1 MQPMLVPFATRL
13 RAPRLVPSVV
23 LAALVFGAPCPISAQ
38 TPGSEAVQDSADI
51 LFSVTGLAGPEAV
64 RYDPDQDVY
73 FVANFGESGDDPRD
87 ANGFISR
94 VAAGT
99 GAVEELRFM
108 TGTADVPL
116 HMPRGMFIRGD
127 TLWVAD
133 VDGVHG
139 FLRRTG
145 EHAAFIAFTAHAPGF
160 LNDIAVG
167 DDGLLYVTDTGLGR
181 VYRVRADGAAEVV
194 VEDER
199 TGPPNGIT
207 WDPSRSAFLLAPWGG
222 ETMLR
227 ALDPATG
234 EIRDVVRLVGGRFD
248 GIEIV
253 DGAVLVAS
261 QDDST
266 LHLAAGDASRPLI
279 RVPGR
284 PADIGVDTRRGHVAV
299 PYIALDRV
307 DVWRI
312 PGPSLIGLVELP
324 GVFGVPDPDGPPGSR
339 LPSELVPA
347 PLHAAP
353 DAGSPLVATV
363 SAADANALVWTEYS
377 AEAPAAMA
385 YGVTDG
391 WVRVALRES
400 GGGQRTG
407 WVPPGH
413 QGTLHPLG
421 TLLEE
426 GLSYLTR
433 EWDGLLHDGPS
444 ATTAAAPHPRERT
457 DDEVDVNVLEV
468 VRSGDETWLRVEV
481 LAPGRCKTGRAAVE
495 STGWVPALRADGTPN
510 AWFYSRGC

>member
-1 MQPMLVPFATRL
+1 
-13 RAPRLVPSVV
+13 
-23 LAALVFGAPCPISAQ
+23 
-38 TPGSEAVQDSADI
+38 AVQDSTDI
-51 LFSVTGLAGPEAV
+51 VFSITGLSGPEAV

-73 FVANFGESGDDPRD
+73 FVASFGESGDDPRD

-94 VAAGT
+94 VSART
-99 GAVEELRFM
+99 GAVEALRFM
-108 TGTADVPL
+108 TGTAGAPL

-145 EHAAFIAFTAHAPGF
+145 RHAAFIDFTAHAPGF

-181 VYRVRADGAAEVV
+181 VYRVRADGVAEVA

-207 WDPSRSAFLLAPWGG
+207 WDAARSAFLLAPWGG

-227 ALDPATG
+227 SWDPATG

-261 QDDST
+261 QVDST
-266 LHLAAGDASRPLI
+266 LHRVAGVASRPLI

-312 PGPSLIGLVELP
+312 HGPPLIGLVELP
-324 GVFGVPDPDGPPGSR
+324 GVFGTPDPDGPPGSR
-339 LPSELVPA
+339 LPSDLVPV

-353 DAGSPLVATV
+353 SAGSPLVATV
-363 SAADANALVWTEYS
+363 SAADALVAWEYS
-377 AEAPAAMA
+377 ADAPAAMA

-391 WVRVALRES
+391 WVRVSLRES
-400 GGGQRTG
+400 GSRQRTG

-433 EWDGLLHDGPS
+433 EWDGLLHDAPS
-444 ATTAAAPHPRERT
+444 ATAAATGHPREGT
-457 DDEVDVNVLEV
+457 GEEVDVNVLEV
-468 VRSGDETWLRVEV
+468 VRSGDVTWLRVEI
-481 LAPGRCKTGRAAVE
+481 LAPGRCETGRAAVQA
-495 STGWVPALRADGTPN
+495 SGWVPALAADGAPN